1 MYHISKIK
9 FRGFKS
15 FKSAEAAFP
24 QGFVAIAGPN
34 GSGKSNVA
42 DAIRFCFGEMG
53 TKAIRVK
60 RASELIN
67 INSSRGEVTIN
78 LSGSLEHEP
87 NFEVRRTIS
96 EDGKTAYS
104 LNGKHLT
111 RTNVLEA
118 LRPYGLEIGHHNIIA
133 QGQVQRI
140 VEMNAKDRRAIID
153 SVAGIS
159 EFDEKKKEALG
170 ELSKVEAKISE
181 AKIVLSERGAY
192 LQELEKEKDA
202 AISHNTAKATLEQAR
217 ATLLHSEYEKLN
229 SQFDEL
235 VKKRAELGKGI
246 GGLEKKLEEIS
257 AQKNSLETQ
266 RKELAQKMSDGG
278 KKESLLSQIQD
289 LKVQMAQ
296 SQALCEEKAKAV
308 EELGIREKELAAQK
322 EEISLQI
329 TQLSA
334 QIKTKGA
341 MLTNLAIQVKNAKEA
356 AGIDDER
363 QSPDEKQ
370 ADSIAQKLSATR
382 EEKAALAGQAQGM
395 GHVFESISA
404 LLKSAQGEL
413 SLLKS
418 EKEDGE
424 AGKLSSSIEQINES
438 LTSLFEKEKSLNKD
452 IPSLDRQMLDAKER
466 VAALRGSVSPAS
478 RNPALIAV
486 QELKTSK
493 GGGGIF
499 GPVADLISMDN
510 DYQVAIEAAAGSRLN
525 YVVVDSLDTA
535 DSIIKK
541 LKAGKQG
548 RCSFIPLDKVVFN
561 TGKQSTPKGSLG
573 RLIDFVQY
581 SPAIDNAMRYL
592 FEDTLLVQNVESAKK
607 LGIGSWRMVTMGGE
621 LLERS
626 GVITGGSQK
635 SSLLSRASL
644 KKAEDEIDKI
654 KSRRDSL
661 YSDLY
666 SVRDE
671 MQRLRRE
678 RASLELK
685 LRTRE
690 AESGSAA
697 DKKARLKKLEE
708 QASALTLQEGEK
720 KKELEK
726 INEKISS
733 LEKSEKELAKGLY
746 EAKEAAQ
753 KAREDA
759 KKKSG
764 DKQQHYR
771 ELFEKHASLS
781 SEIDS
786 LRQEE
791 KMHLSSKQS
800 FSNASSQLQKD
811 KKIALL
817 EIKTLEE
824 NSADA
829 KKKLEK
835 CEDSLRHVSASVQ
848 KYYNQMQELQSRLD
862 ALGGEEGQIKFSF
875 DSQNR
880 ALNEINIKHASIE
893 TKLADVSAEWEK
905 YRQVKLLGDFTKQK
919 LEQMIGECEAT
930 INSLGM
936 VNLRAP
942 ELYDSKKEELEQ
954 MGKKVETLQSERGAV
969 ISLME
974 EIELKKRK
982 IFMDTFTSVN
992 EHFIKLFGTV
1002 FKGEGSLVLDTPEN
1016 PLDSGL
1022 SMRARGVNEKR
1033 DRYLE
1038 SMSGGE
1044 KTLLSTMFIFS
1055 LQMRK
1060 SAPFYILDE
1069 AEAALDKAN
1078 ASKMAD
1084 FLKQMSKKAQ
1094 FIVITHHDALISA
1107 ADVVLGVAKTNEGS
1121 KIVGVQL
1128 TSGSQFT
1135 KGGEDGQVQDD
1146 TVLEPIHSDGVE
1158 AKK

>member
-1 MYHISKIK
+1 LYHISKIK

-15 FKSAEAAFP
+15 FKSAEASFP

-60 RASELIN
+60 RASELIY

-78 LSGSLEHEP
+78 LTGSGEEEP
-87 NFEVRRTIS
+87 NFEIRRSIS
-96 EDGKTAYS
+96 EDGKTSYS

-140 VEMNAKDRRAIID
+140 VEMNAKDRRTIID

-159 EFDEKKKEALG
+159 EFDEKKKEAMG
-170 ELSKVEAKISE
+170 ELGKVEAKISE
-181 AKIVLSERGAY
+181 SRIVLSERGAY
-192 LQELEKEKDA
+192 LQELEAEKNA
-202 AISHNTAKATLEQAR
+202 AISHNEAKAMLEQAR

-235 VKKRAELGKGI
+235 LKKRAELGKEI
-246 GGLEKKLEEIS
+246 GSFEKKLGEIT
-257 AQKNSLETQ
+257 AQKNSLEAQ

-278 KKESLLSQIQD
+278 KKESLLSQIQE

-308 EELGIREKELAAQK
+308 EELGVKEKEMEAQK
-322 EEISLQI
+322 GETESQI
-329 TQLSA
+329 TRLSA
-334 QIKTKGA
+334 QIKAKHA

-363 QSPDEKQ
+363 QSPGEKE
-370 ADSIAQKLSATR
+370 AEAISQKLSSVREQKATF
-382 EEKAALAGQAQGM
+382 AGQMQGM
-395 GHVFESISA
+395 EHVLESTTQ
-404 LLKSAQGEL
+404 LLKSAQSEL
-413 SLLKS
+413 SLLKN
-418 EKEDGE
+418 EKEDNE

-438 LTSLFEKEKSLNKD
+438 LTSLFEKEKALNKD

-486 QELKTSK
+486 QELKNSK
-493 GGGGIF
+493 GGEGIF
-499 GPVADLISMDN
+499 GAVADLISMDS

-525 YVVVDSLDTA
+525 YVVVDSLDNA
-535 DSIIKK
+535 NSIIKK

-561 TGKQSTPKGSLG
+561 TRKQSTPSGSLG

-607 LGIGSWRMVTMGGE
+607 IGVGSWRMVTMGGE

-635 SSLLSRASL
+635 SSLLSRSSL

-654 KSRRDSL
+654 KTRRDSL

-671 MQRLRRE
+671 MQRLRKE

-690 AESGSAA
+690 AEAGSATE
-697 DKKARLKKLEE
+697 KKARIKKLEE
-708 QASALTLQEGEK
+708 QATALKAQEGAK

-726 INEKISS
+726 IKEKISS
-733 LEKSEKELAKGLY
+733 LEKEEKELSKELY
-746 EAKEAAQ
+746 AAKEAAQ

-781 SEIDS
+781 SELDS

-800 FSNASSQLQKD
+800 LSNAFSQMQKD
-811 KKIALL
+811 KKIVSL

-824 NSADA
+824 ASAA
-829 KKKLEK
+829 ARKKLEK

-880 ALNEINIKHASIE
+880 ALNEINIKHASVE

-905 YRQVKLLGDFTKQK
+905 YKQATLLEDFTKTK

-936 VNLRAP
+936 VNLKAP
-942 ELYDSKKEELEQ
+942 ELYEAKKQELEE
-954 MGKKVETLQSERGAV
+954 MGKRVETLQSEREAV
-969 ISLME
+969 ISLMQ
-974 EIELKKRK
+974 EIENKKRK

-992 EHFIKLFGTV
+992 EHFIKLFSTV

-1022 SMRARGVNEKR
+1022 SMRARGLNEKR

-1094 FIVITHHDALISA
+1094 FIVITHHDALLSA

-1135 KGGEDGQVQDD
+1135 KGGEEAEVQEEGLPEKITFD
-1146 TVLEPIHSDGVE
+1146 E
-1158 AKK
+1158 AASKK